1 MIIEIPDE
9 ILRKP
14 GYGKEELM
22 IDIAVS
28 LYQRKQTSLAKA
40 ARLAGLNRLQFQR
53 TLADRG
59 IAIYYDLDIDLET
72 LRASGLS
79 L

>member
-9 ILRKP
+9 FLKP

-22 IDIAVS
+22 IDIAVL
-28 LYQRKQTSLAKA
+28 LYQRKQTSLRKA
-40 ARLAGLNRLQFQR
+40 AQWVGMNRLAFQQA
-53 TLADRG
+53 LAERG
-59 IAIYYDLDIDLET
+59 VAIHYDLDIDLET
-72 LRASGLS
+72 LRASGLT